1 MTYHSLNLL
10 SNANEFNPEVAFVL
24 DSRSSLLP
32 ESDSQSTVRVRNV
45 REYNPAMD
53 MKVQQE

>member
-10 SNANEFNPEVAFVL
+10 SNANEFKPEVAFDL
-24 DSRSSLLP
+24 DSRSFLWP
-32 ESDSQSTVRVRNV
+32 DYDGQSTVCVRNV
-45 REYNPAMD
+45 SEYNPEMD

>member
-24 DSRSSLLP
+24 DSRSSLRP
-32 ESDSQSTVRVRNV
+32 EFDCQSMVCVRNV
-45 REYNPAMD
+45 SEYNPAMD